1 MKAVFLDFATM
12 GPNLDVASLRGLLPD
27 LEVFDNT
34 NDDEIAGRIDG
45 AEFVFANKFRFT
57 PEILEN
63 AGSLRFIG
71 LAATGVDNV
80 DLDGAK
86 EHGVAV
92 ANIRAYCTQS
102 TVEHVFGTLLMLTH
116 SLHRYNGSVRAGDW
130 QRSEEFC
137 MLTHP
142 VRELSAMKLGIVG
155 HGVLGSAVARTG
167 EWFGM
172 DVLVSQRPGF
182 ETTESTRIPFDQ
194 VLEQA
199 DVLSLHCPLTEQTRG
214 LIGEK
219 ELKRMKTGAYLIN
232 TARGGLIDANALVA
246 ALENGEI
253 AGAAVDVLEKEP
265 PVDGNPLLD
274 YKGDNLIVT
283 PHIAWATNEARQNA
297 LEEMAANVK
306 AFLAG
311 EERNRIV

>member
-12 GPNLDVASLRGLLPD
+12 GPDLDAAPLRTLLPD
-27 LEVFDNT
+27 LEIHDNT
-34 NDDEIAGRIDG
+34 SDDEIADRIDG

-57 PEILEN
+57 PEVLDK
-63 AGSLRFIG
+63 ASKLRFIG

-86 EHGVAV
+86 AHGVAV

-102 TVEHVFGTLLMLTH
+102 IVEHVFGTILMLTH
-116 SLHRYNGSVRAGDW
+116 SLHQYNASVRAGDW
-130 QRSEEFC
+130 QHSDEFC
-137 MLTHP
+137 MLTYP
-142 VRELSAMKLGIVG
+142 IRELSAMKLGIVG
-155 HGVLGSAVARTG
+155 YGVLGSAVARTA

-182 ETTESTRIPFDQ
+182 ETTEERRVPFEQ
-194 VLEQA
+194 ILEQA
-199 DVLSLHCPLTEQTRG
+199 DVVSLHCPLTEQSRG
-214 LIGEK
+214 LVGEK
-219 ELKRMKTGAYLIN
+219 ELRRMKASAFLIN
-232 TARGGLIDANALVA
+232 TARGGLVDAEALVK
-246 ALENGEI
+246 ALETGEI
-253 AGAAVDVLEKEP
+253 AGAALDVLEKEP

-283 PHIAWATNEARQNA
+283 PHIAWGTVEARQRA

-306 AFLAG
+306 AFLDG
-311 EERNRIV
+311 EERNRVV

>member
-12 GPNLDVASLRGLLPD
+12 GPNLDVAPLRELLPEI
-27 LEVFDNT
+27 EVFDNT
-34 NDDEIAGRIDG
+34 SDDEFAARIEG

-57 PEILEN
+57 PDILEK

-80 DLDGAK
+80 DLEGAK

-102 TVEHVFGTLLMLTH
+102 IVEHVFGVLLMLTH
-116 SLHRYNGSVRAGDW
+116 SLHRYNDSVRAGDW
-130 QRSEEFC
+130 QNSEEFC

-155 HGVLGSAVARTG
+155 QGVLGSAVARTG

-182 ETTESTRIPFDQ
+182 ETTDTTRVPFNQ

-199 DVLSLHCPLTEQTRG
+199 DVLSLHCPLTEQTHG
-214 LIGEK
+214 LIGEN
-219 ELKRMKTGAYLIN
+219 ELRRMKPDAFLIN
-232 TARGGLIDANALVA
+232 TARGGLVDANALVA

-274 YKGDNLIVT
+274 YEGDNLIVT

-306 AFLAG
+306 AFLDG
-311 EERNRIV
+311 EERNRVV

>member
-1 MKAVFLDFATM
+1 MKAVFLDYATL
-12 GPNLDVASLRGLLPD
+12 GPGLDPAPLRQQLPD
-27 LEVFDNT
+27 LEIYDNT
-34 NDDEIAGRIDG
+34 SDAEFAERIAG

-57 PEILEN
+57 PEVLEK
-63 AGSLRFIG
+63 AGELRFIG

-86 EHGVAV
+86 KNGVAV
-92 ANIRAYCTQS
+92 CNIRAYCTQS
-102 TVEHVFGTLLMLTH
+102 IVEHVFGTLLMLTH
-116 SLHRYNGSVRAGDW
+116 SLHRYNDAVRAGEW
-130 QRSEEFC
+130 QRAEEFC

-142 VRELSAMKLGIVG
+142 IRELSAMKLGIVG
-155 HGVLGSAVARTG
+155 YGALGSGVARTA

-182 ETTESTRIPFDQ
+182 ETTDHMRMPFEK

-219 ELKRMKTGAYLIN
+219 ELKRMKSSAFLVN
-232 TARGGLIDANALVA
+232 TARGALIDAEALVA
-246 ALENGEI
+246 ALETGEI
-253 AGAAVDVLEKEP
+253 AGAALDVLEKEP

-274 YKGDNLIVT
+274 YKGDNLIIT
-283 PHIAWATNEARQNA
+283 PHIAWGTTEARQNA
-297 LEEMAANVK
+297 LEEMAKNVK
-306 AFLAG
+306 AFLDG
-311 EERNRIV
+311 EERNRVV

>member
-12 GPNLDVASLRGLLPD
+12 GPDLDVAPLRD
-27 LEVFDNT
+27 LFSGFDVYDNT
-34 NDDEIAGRIDG
+34 TDEQVAERIDG
-45 AEFVFANKFRFT
+45 AEFVFANKFQFT
-57 PEILEN
+57 PDVLQKAE
-63 AGSLRFIG
+63 SLRFIG

-102 TVEHVFGTLLMLTH
+102 IVEHVFGTLLMLTH
-116 SLHRYNGSVRAGDW
+116 SLHRYNASVRAGDW
-130 QRSEEFC
+130 QKSDEFC

-142 VRELSAMKLGIVG
+142 IRELSAMKLGIVG

-182 ETTESTRIPFDQ
+182 ETTDTTRVPFGQ

-199 DVLSLHCPLTEQTRG
+199 DVLSLHCPLTERTRG

-219 ELKRMKTGAYLIN
+219 ELGRMKPGAFLIN
-232 TARGGLIDANALVA
+232 TARGGLVDANALVA

-274 YKGDNLIVT
+274 YKGDNLIIT
-283 PHIAWATNEARQNA
+283 PHIAWGTNEARQNA

-306 AFLAG
+306 AFLDG
-311 EERNRIV
+311 EERNRVI

>member
-12 GPNLDVASLRGLLPD
+12 GPDLDTAPLQDLLPE
-27 LEVFDNT
+27 LEVYDT
-34 NDDEIAGRIDG
+34 TSDDEFPDRIDG

-57 PEILEN
+57 PEVLDK
-63 AGSLRFIG
+63 AGKLRFIG

-86 EHGVAV
+86 QHGVAV
-92 ANIRAYCTQS
+92 CNIRAYCTQS
-102 TVEHVFGTLLMLTH
+102 IVEHVFGTLLMLTH
-116 SLHRYNGSVRAGDW
+116 SLHRYNESVKAGDW
-130 QRSEEFC
+130 QRAEEFC

-142 VRELSAMKLGIVG
+142 IRELSTMKMGIVG
-155 HGVLGSAVARTG
+155 YGVLGSGVARTA

-182 ETTESTRIPFDQ
+182 DSTDETRMPFEQ
-194 VLEQA
+194 VLEQS
-199 DVLSLHCPLTEQTRG
+199 DVISLHCPLTEQTRG

-219 ELKRMKTGAYLIN
+219 ELRRMKSNAFLIN
-232 TARGGLIDANALVA
+232 TARGGLVDADALVA

-253 AGAAVDVLEKEP
+253 AGAALDVLEQEP

-274 YKGDNLIVT
+274 YKGDNLIIT
-283 PHIAWATNEARQNA
+283 PHIAWGTTEARQNA
-297 LEEMAANVK
+297 LDEMAANVK
-306 AFLAG
+306 AFLDG
-311 EERNRIV
+311 EERNRVV